1 MCPHAKPNDNT
12 SYIQSILNVWGIM
25 GEFGRVGIVRFCMWA
40 HVLVCMS
47 CLDVWILAPWLWILI
62 PFWCMCLTRGLGLL
76 HLVAFSELFLWF
88 LMAWFMWLH
97 FDLGQLLIAPHLVTL
112 TCLLSFLWGL
122 TWLLQRWLAWCS
134 TLFVGYHLEV
144 YSDYLYWLTFFD
156 GSSLRDLWVS
166 YLFNYCYFGSLSVR

>member
-1 MCPHAKPNDNT
+1 
-12 SYIQSILNVWGIM
+12 M

-76 HLVAFSELFLWF
+76 HLVAFCELFLWI

-112 TCLLSFLWGL
+112 TCLLSVFVRAHMTPERISCLAFHFICGIPFGDLFRLPVLTCFLW
-122 TWLLQRWLAWCS
+122 WCRLERS
-134 TLFVGYHLEV
+134 LGFLFL
-144 YSDYLYWLTFFD
+144 
-156 GSSLRDLWVS
+156 
-166 YLFNYCYFGSLSVR
+166 